1 MQLPDD
7 PTLLQTALVT
17 APLAQEVERT
27 WAFLVFCGLLEPS
40 AHDDFVRL
48 AAEHAG
54 NALELADGLLDFAT
68 RRAELLDKRED
79 LAQRLWQYFQVG
91 QSLEPEREEGTQ
103 PGITG
108 VDG

>member
-7 PTLLQTALVT
+7 PTLLQTVLA
-17 APLAQEVERT
+17 ASPLNEVERT
-27 WAFLVFCGLLEPS
+27 WAFLVFCGLVEPG
-40 AHDDFVRL
+40 AHDEFIRL
-48 AAEHAG
+48 AGEHTDPVA
-54 NALELADGLLDFAT
+54 LADALLDMAT
-68 RRAELLDKRED
+68 RRAELLDKREE

>member
-7 PTLLQTALVT
+7 PTLLQTVLAT
-17 APLAQEVERT
+17 SPLNEVERT
-27 WAFLVFCGLLEPS
+27 WAFLVFCGLVEPD
-40 AHDDFVRL
+40 AHDEFVRL
-48 AAEHAG
+48 AAEHTDDPLA
-54 NALELADGLLDFAT
+54 LADALLDVVT
-68 RRAELLDKRED
+68 RRAEILDKRED

>member
-7 PTLLQTALVT
+7 PTLLQTVLA
-17 APLAQEVERT
+17 ASPLAEVERT
-27 WAFLVFCGLLEPS
+27 WAFLVFCGLLEPT
-40 AHDDFVRL
+40 AHDEFTRL
-48 AAEHAG
+48 AHEHAG
-54 NALELADGLLDFAT
+54 DPMQLADALLDVAT
-68 RRAELLDKRED
+68 RRAELLDKRET

>member
-7 PTLLQTALVT
+7 PTLLQTVLAT
-17 APLAQEVERT
+17 SPLSEVERT
-27 WAFLVFCGLLEPS
+27 WAFLVFCGLVEPAS
-40 AHDDFVRL
+40 HDEFIRL
-48 AAEHAG
+48 AAEHTDP
-54 NALELADGLLDFAT
+54 LQLADALLDLAT
-68 RRAELLDKRED
+68 RRAELLDKREA